1 MNNVAVT
8 PHICLHA
15 LQLQNVKRDVAKKIS
30 IDELNVKE
38 QEQERKGQEEEPDGT
53 NIANIDE

>member
-1 MNNVAVT
+1 
-8 PHICLHA
+8 LHA

-38 QEQERKGQEEEPDGT
+38 QEQERKGQEEEEPEGT